1 MVFNPTD
8 IKQKWGKTQTA
19 WSRHWDGAHGRS
31 DEQGNEKHMN
41 RQKVFHGHC
50 TFIYYMWWSGCTL
63 HGIWRLV
70 NIKWEKFCLYC
81 LYIYLDFHRIQWT
94 PDLVLELQLQH
105 GHIYIICICI
115 VGGGLCS
122 VFPRWRKTDTSAH
135 DLTAA
140 RNFVPPL
147 TSPPVSRAE
156 RIFSQ
161 SIPFLKT
168 REIKNGKM
176 GIEVKLFSII
186 LQWS

>member
-1 MVFNPTD
+1 MGENPNSM
-8 IKQKWGKTQTA
+8 IKTLRWGSREEWRARERKTYE
-19 WSRHWDGAHGRS
+19 SRESLSRPLY
-31 DEQGNEKHMN
+31 
-41 RQKVFHGHC
+41 F
-50 TFIYYMWWSGCTL
+50 YYMWWSGCTL

-94 PDLVLELQLQH
+94 PDLDLELQLQQ
-105 GHIYIICICI
+105 GHIYIICTCI

-122 VFPRWRKTDTSAH
+122 VFPRWRKTDPPAH

-161 SIPFLKT
+161 GIPFLKT

-176 GIEVKLFSII
+176 GIEVKQFSII